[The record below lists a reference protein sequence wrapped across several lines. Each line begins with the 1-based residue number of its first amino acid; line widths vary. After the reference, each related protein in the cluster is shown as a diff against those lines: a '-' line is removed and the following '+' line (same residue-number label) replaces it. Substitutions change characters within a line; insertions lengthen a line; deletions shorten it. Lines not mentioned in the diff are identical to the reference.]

1 MPDALGW
8 LVLGAAALVAST
20 VGGVAGFGTGVI
32 MVPIIAWTL
41 GIKSAVPILT
51 VAMLIGNG
59 ARAWFSRT
67 EVQGHVV
74 AAFLAGSLPMT
85 VVGATLFSRAPGA
98 TISRVLGA
106 FLLLAVPFRRW
117 LLARGTSVKLRH
129 FPIVGG
135 AFGLLSA
142 LVGATGP
149 IISPFFLG
157 YGLRRG
163 AYVATDAL
171 CTVGTFALRLVVFRR
186 NELMGAQTVAVGLF
200 LGVVMIVGAFAG
212 RRLLD
217 RMSERTFVRL
227 IEVLLL
233 LFGTQ
238 MLLFPSR

>member
-8 LVLGAAALVAST
+8 LVLGSAALIAST
-20 VGGVAGFGTGVI
+20 VGGVAGFGTGVV
-32 MVPIIAWTL
+32 MVPIIAWLL
-41 GIKSAVPILT
+41 GVKAAVPILT
-51 VAMLIGNG
+51 VAMLIGNA

-67 EVQGHVV
+67 EVRGRVV

-85 VVGATLFSRAPGA
+85 VVGASLFSRAPGTA
-98 TISRVLGA
+98 ISRVLGA

-117 LLARGTSVKLRH
+117 LLARRASVRLHH
-129 FPIVGG
+129 FPFVGA

-171 CTVGTFALRLVVFRR
+171 CTVGTFALRLLVFQHHA
-186 NELMGAQTVAVGLF
+186 LIGAQTVGVGLS
-200 LGVVMIVGAFAG
+200 LGVIMILGALAG

-217 RMSERTFVRL
+217 RMSEPVFVGL

-233 LFGTQ
+233 LFGAQ
-238 MLLFPSR
+238 MLLFPAR